1 MRKLLAGGSLASA
14 VALLALAG
22 LPGIGPAQADTV
34 RPDAAAPTFQ
44 YHDCGGGIRAI
55 TTVPAKGF
63 SPLTATAAELT
74 ANNYPPRPSRSDHK
88 NYRTW
93 RKYVLSSKATVST
106 CGQHLRGAE
115 GKPTIPDTQSVT
127 YNQSPNWSGYQ
138 TATGRYTDV
147 QAEWNIPAVHDSG
160 SRSYYSSTWVGIG
173 DGSSP
178 SDQLIQAG
186 SESDWLGGSGTR
198 YFLWIQIYP
207 YLTYQDIIYYAAG
220 APNAGDL
227 ISAHVKYASSTVT
240 FHVVDEAT
248 GFNYDVSENLS
259 LSTSADAEWI
269 YERTAQNKK
278 FPYLADAPP
287 SFSIAQAANS
297 SGWHTVGSFSKLTD
311 HAMWNCART
320 QRLAYASAIS
330 GADFHESYQNAGDNN
345 ACGL

>member
-22 LPGIGPAQADTV
+22 LPGIGSAQAGTM
-34 RPDAAAPTFQ
+34 RPDAAAPTFL

-55 TTVPAKGF
+55 TTVPARGF
-63 SPLTATAAELT
+63 SPLTASAAELA
-74 ANNYPPRPSRSDHK
+74 ANNYPPRPSRRDRK

-93 RKYVLSSKATVST
+93 RKYVLSSNATVST

-115 GKPTIPDTQSVT
+115 RKPVRPGTKSVT
-127 YNQSPNWSGYQ
+127 FNQSNNWSGYQ

-147 QAEWNIPAVHDSG
+147 QAQWNLPAVHDSG
-160 SRSYYSSTWVGIG
+160 SRDYYSSSWVGIG
-173 DGSSP
+173 DGSSS

-186 SESDWLGGSGTR
+186 SESDWLGSSGTR
-198 YFLWIQIYP
+198 YYLWIQIYP
-207 YLTYQDIIYYAAG
+207 YLTDQDIVYFAFG

-227 ISAHVKYASSTVT
+227 ISAHVAYASSKAT
-240 FHVVDEAT
+240 FHVVDET
-248 GFNYDVSENLS
+248 TDFNYDVSENLS

-269 YERTAQNKK
+269 YERTAQNNK

-297 SGWHTVGSFSKLTD
+297 SGWHTVGSFSARTD
-311 HAMWNCART
+311 YAMWNCLLT

-330 GADFHESYQNAGDNN
+330 GADFHESYENAGDNN